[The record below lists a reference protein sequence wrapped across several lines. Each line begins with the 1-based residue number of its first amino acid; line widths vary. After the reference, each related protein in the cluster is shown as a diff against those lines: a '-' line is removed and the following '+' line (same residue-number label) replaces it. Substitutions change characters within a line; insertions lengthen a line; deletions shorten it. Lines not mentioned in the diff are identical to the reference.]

1 MANLDVLFN
10 REGLTREALDIP
22 AEDKIL
28 GIISN
33 DPDLQD
39 QWECLA
45 TGIGVAEDVVH
56 DINETTTENKC
67 LALMRRWKQLYGSG
81 ATYLKL
87 IEGFEYQAVGRRDL
101 TETVIKYVLN
111 IMMKEHDTS
120 VTFCQRHRSVIRSLL
135 LLAMMLAF
143 MVVIAASGQVMYTV
157 ISDTLHRED
166 FH

>member
-10 REGLTREALDIP
+10 NKGLTKEALDIP

-33 DPDLQD
+33 DPDLQE

-56 DINETTTENKC
+56 DINQTTTENKC

-111 IMMKEHDTS
+111 NKCDTS
-120 VTFCQRHRSVIRSLL
+120 ITFCQRHRSVILSLV

-143 MVVIAASGQVMYTV
+143 IVVIAAAGQVVYTV
-157 ISDTLHRED
+157 ISDTST
-166 FH
+166 